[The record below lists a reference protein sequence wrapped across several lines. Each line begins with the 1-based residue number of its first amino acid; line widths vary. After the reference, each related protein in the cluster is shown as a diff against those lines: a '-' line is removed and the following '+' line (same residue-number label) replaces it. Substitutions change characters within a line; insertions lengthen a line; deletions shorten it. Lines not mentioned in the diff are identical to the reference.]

1 MGGGDRVKGP
11 QHWPGA
17 KQGGVSRG
25 LLHDVG
31 AVRRGRGTGQR
42 DRVTGPRS
50 RVPGGGQGVGEP
62 LGEAAVGQQG
72 CGHHTRKGL
81 EI

>member
-1 MGGGDRVKGP
+1 M
-11 QHWPGA
+11 
-17 KQGGVSRG
+17 
-25 LLHDVG
+25 G

-62 LGEAAVGQQG
+62 LGETAVGQQG

>member
-1 MGGGDRVKGP
+1 M
-11 QHWPGA
+11 
-17 KQGGVSRG
+17 
-25 LLHDVG
+25 G
-31 AVRRGRGTGQR
+31 AVRRGRRIGQR
-42 DRVTGPRS
+42 DRVTKPRS
-50 RVPGGGQGVGEP
+50 RVPGGRQGVGEP